1 MFLDLKVK
9 ERIRLDLKVKEGMC
23 LDLKMKER
31 KKEYV

>member
-9 ERIRLDLKVKEGMC
+9 ERIRLDLKMKEGMC